1 MAIQTTA
8 TFRDILHAR
17 AQPYPPP
24 RSASSSDA
32 RVASL
37 RKRKGSV
44 DFNPV
49 GGWVDGKTTTTSD
62 DPSDRPRR
70 QEDAFLKEAYQIVRP
85 FASCHILLDSEAD
98 HPHLVPWQLNHLQT
112 FLTQLSTIRRQYLA
126 LPSSSDKGKSREQP
140 RFGDKDREE
149 FDFRSKL
156 FLKNCLERILALE
169 REEEKSS
176 RGKKK
181 VGNGRSRLAPS
192 GKEQLLTC

>member
-8 TFRDILHAR
+8 TFRDVLHAR

-24 RSASSSDA
+24 NSASSSDA
-32 RVASL
+32 RAASL

-49 GGWVDGKTTTTSD
+49 GGWVDGKTTTSV

-85 FASCHILLDSEAD
+85 LASCHLLLDSEAD
-98 HPHLVPWQLNHLQT
+98 LDYPRLVPWQLNHLQT

-156 FLKNCLERILALE
+156 LLKNCLERILALE

-176 RGKKK
+176 RGRKKT
-181 VGNGRSRLAPS
+181 GNGRSRLAP
-192 GKEQLLTC
+192 